1 MLSQCLYVT
10 KKARATNLTKEIH
23 MKKKDK
29 MPKKDEKK
37 PMKKGKY

>member
-1 MLSQCLYVT
+1 VLRT
-10 KKARATNLTKEIH
+10 IGHHLTKESY

-37 PMKKGKY
+37 PMKKGKC